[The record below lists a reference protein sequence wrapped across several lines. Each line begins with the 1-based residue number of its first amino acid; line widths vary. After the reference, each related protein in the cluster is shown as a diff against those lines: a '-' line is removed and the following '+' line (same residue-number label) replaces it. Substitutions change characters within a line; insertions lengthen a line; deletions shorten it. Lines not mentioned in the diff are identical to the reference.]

1 MIDSV
6 LELVPK
12 YGLYI
17 VVMSTFLSC
26 LAVPIPSS
34 LIMLTAGAFVASG
47 DLSGFGAATLAL
59 VGAVVGDQVGY
70 AIGRSA
76 SGVLDRLRGKAAVMV
91 SKARNLTQ
99 THGGIA
105 VFSSRWLFSP
115 LGPYMNLVTGAAQ
128 MNWFR
133 FTIWGVAGEIVW
145 VTIYLGAGYIFAS
158 QIEAIASIGS
168 NISGVLAAGIVTIGL
183 GQWLRAVVK
192 ADPRTK

>member
-168 NISGVLAAGIVTIGL
+168 NISGVLAAGIVTFGL